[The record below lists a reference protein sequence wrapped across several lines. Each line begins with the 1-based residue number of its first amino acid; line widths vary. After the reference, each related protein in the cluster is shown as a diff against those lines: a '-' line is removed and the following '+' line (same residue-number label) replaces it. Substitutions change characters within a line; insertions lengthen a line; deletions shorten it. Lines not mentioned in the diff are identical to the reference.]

1 MTRFFQTVGI
11 LALICVSF
19 FVTEKT
25 VQVVKEYDDVMIAI
39 KQKKESYEIKAVDAT
54 VKDNTVRPGKKGKTI
69 DVNKS
74 YSKMKQYGKFN
85 ESLLEFKETKP
96 EVSIVDHKD
105 AYVIGGNASD
115 QKISLVFLIEK
126 DDDYESLLTIL
137 EDKDIKGNFFV
148 NSEWLENHNELML
161 EWIKKGHNIGNL
173 SENRDYNS
181 ASFPWMNTIIEKI
194 GHQKT
199 GYCYLESPNEDS
211 LKLCSYASNY
221 TIMPSIVIK
230 QNLTKEVKDSIAN
243 GGIISITPS
252 SSVLKELPVMIQT
265 ILSKGY
271 QIVPLNELLT
281 E

>member
-39 KQKKESYEIKAVDAT
+39 KQKKESYEIKAVDAII
-54 VKDNTVRPGKKGKTI
+54 KDNTVRPGKKGKTI

-105 AYVIGGNASD
+105 SYVIGGNASD
-115 QKISLVFLIEK
+115 QKVSLVFLIEK
-126 DDDYESLLTIL
+126 DDDYASLLTIL
-137 EDKDIKGNFFV
+137 EEKNVKGNFFV

-194 GHQKT
+194 GHQKA
-199 GYCYLESPNEDS
+199 GYCYLESPDENS

-243 GGIISITPS
+243 GSIISITPS
-252 SSVLKELPVMIQT
+252 SSVLKELPVMIRT

-271 QIVPLNELLT
+271 QIVPLSELLA